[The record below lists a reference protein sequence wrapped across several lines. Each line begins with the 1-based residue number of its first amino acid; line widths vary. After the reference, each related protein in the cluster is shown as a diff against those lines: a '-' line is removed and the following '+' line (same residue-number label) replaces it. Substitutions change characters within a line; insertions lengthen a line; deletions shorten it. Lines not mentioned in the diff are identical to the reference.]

1 MITTST
7 DVADRPQVVG
17 AAPEEERNSAL
28 LALVAV
34 PLALATVLT
43 LVLLAFGLP
52 MVSSEPRD
60 LPLGV
65 AGPPAATSQI
75 IERIE
80 AADADAFAV
89 TTYGS
94 EAELVR
100 AIEGR
105 EVYGGIVATP
115 EGPRVLTASAAS
127 PVVSGALT
135 DMAGAMAAGD
145 TSQPA
150 VEDVVPMPSDD
161 PRGVGFGAALLPMVL
176 GAILPAVAF
185 GFLTG
190 RRGLQIGGVLV
201 YAVLGGLSFA
211 AVLHFGFGTLDGN
224 YLAEAGVL
232 AAVIGAGAVGLLG
245 LRWAAGIA
253 GLALGAASLLLLG
266 NPLSGAATA
275 PEFLASPW
283 QEIGQAFPPG
293 AGAAMLRSVAFFDS
307 AAIAGPA
314 VVLGLWVVVGLLLYL
329 FPRRE
334 RA

>member
-1 MITTST
+1 MITTTT
-7 DVADRPQVVG
+7 DLADRPQVLDEV
-17 AAPEEERNSAL
+17 PEKERHATL

-43 LVLLAFGLP
+43 IVLLAFGLP

-65 AGPPAATSQI
+65 AGPPAATSQVA
-75 IERIE
+75 ETLE
-80 AADADAFAV
+80 ARDADAFAV

-94 EAELVR
+94 EAELVQ
-100 AIEGR
+100 AIEER
-105 EVYGGIVATP
+105 EVYGGIVATAQ
-115 EGPRVLTASAAS
+115 GPRVLTASAAS
-127 PVVSGALT
+127 TVVSRALT
-135 DMAGAMAAGD
+135 DMAGAMAADG
-145 TSQPA
+145 TGQPV
-150 VEDVVPMPSDD
+150 VEDVVPMPADD
-161 PRGVGFGAALLPMVL
+161 PQGVGFRAALLPMVL

-185 GFLTG
+185 GFLTS
-190 RRGLQIGGVLV
+190 RRGLQVGGALV
-201 YAVLGGLSFA
+201 YSVLGGLSFA

-232 AAVIGAGAVGLLG
+232 AAVIGAGAIGLLG
-245 LRWAAGIA
+245 LRWAAGIV
-253 GLALGAASLLLLG
+253 GLGLGAASLLLLG

-293 AGAAMLRSVAFFDS
+293 AGAAMLRNVAFFDS
-307 AAIAGPA
+307 AAIAGP
-314 VVLGLWVVVGLLLYL
+314 VIVLGTWALVGLLLFL